1 MADAPKRGLRFHRF
15 PKVALRKARGVDSF
29 GFDHAGVHGVDAN
42 ATRPNSVTN
51 DLVTTY
57 TAALVA
63 L

>member
-1 MADAPKRGLRFHRF
+1 MSLDGRCAQAGFEIPRF
-15 PKVALRKARGVDSF
+15 RKSLSEARGWTLV
-29 GFDHAGVHGVDAN
+29 DHAGVHGVDAN

-51 DLVTTY
+51 DLVTTF